1 MARLPSARRLSILG
15 LLPVLLVACAAPRR
29 TTRTVTSSGAAKGTG
44 VAPQAL
50 PSPAPP
56 LHLSELAVEGDPARR
71 ASMRFV
77 LEGLDADAAGSE
89 SEASG
94 LYQRALQVDPSN
106 PYAYLALA
114 RQRAEG
120 EEPAHAL
127 PYLEKARLLLAAEKA
142 DSPSVEA
149 HLCGLRALALEAA
162 GRSEEAKELMARAK
176 VLAPEAWSDGRLDAA
191 ELR

>member
-1 MARLPSARRLSILG
+1 MASVLVARRLALLG
-15 LLPVLLVACAAPRR
+15 LLPVLALSCARPARAPRPAIR
-29 TTRTVTSSGAAKGTG
+29 PGSVEKL
-44 VAPQAL
+44 APAEA
-50 PSPAPP
+50 APP
-56 LHLSELAVEGDPARR
+56 LHLSALALEGDPARR

-77 LEGLDADAAGSE
+77 LEGLDADEAGSGGQA
-89 SEASG
+89 AS

-127 PYLEKARLLLAAEKA
+127 PYLEKARVLLAAQKA
-142 DSPSVEA
+142 QTPSVEA
-149 HLCGLRALALEAA
+149 HLCGLRALALEAS
-162 GRSEEAKELMARAK
+162 GRGEEAKEQMARAK
-176 VLAPEAWSDGRLDAA
+176 ALAPEAWSDGRLDAA